1 MVQLSKPVPSA
12 RLELSKH
19 VCPAPAA
26 EENPQL
32 ARWGDLLLSSVI
44 ETLYTAAAAE
54 AGLSYQ
60 QAYTDSV
67 LGVIFYFW
75 RVVGG
80 QGPCRCCGSAGGL
93 PQLTDC

>member
-1 MVQLSKPVPSA
+1 MSKPVCAAS
-12 RLELSKH
+12 
-19 VCPAPAA
+19 AA

-80 QGPCRCCGSAGGL
+80 QGPVGAASQQGDCPSCGG
-93 PQLTDC
+93 